1 MPEIFKRKG
10 YVKKSYL
17 DVIVEIEKVFNRI

>member
-1 MPEIFKRKG
+1 MPEIFKRKR

-17 DVIVEIEKVFNRI
+17 DIIVEREKVFNRI